1 MLLGLTIGEAIILL
15 TVAASFAIQLVALV
29 FIARD
34 VRYVGDIQRAI
45 LLRTDRTEKAVADIK
60 AAVEK

>member
-1 MLLGLTIGEAIILL
+1 MLFGLSIGEAAILGVI
-15 TVAASFAIQLVALV
+15 VAGFAIQLVALA

-45 LLRTDRTEKAVADIK
+45 LLRTDRTERAVADK